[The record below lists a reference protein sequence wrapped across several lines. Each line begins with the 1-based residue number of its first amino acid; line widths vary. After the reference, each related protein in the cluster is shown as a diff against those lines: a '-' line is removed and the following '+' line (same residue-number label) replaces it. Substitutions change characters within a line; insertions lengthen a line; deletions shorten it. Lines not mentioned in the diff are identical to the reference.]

1 MDPVVGLPG
10 TVCVLPVYID
20 VIVGG
25 QVGRAPGD
33 GDEVPLPVVSGQRG
47 HRGGAG
53 ARGGRVGEDGVLAG
67 GVGPEIDEAA
77 NGAVIL

>member
-33 GDEVPLPVVSGQRG
+33 GDEVPLPVRQRTAG
-47 HRGGAG
+47 SPRGAG